1 MVIRSHKRA
10 NYSNLVY
17 NLGNQKTACCI
28 KGRFV
33 RLPKRSELGSP
44 ITKYHLQE
52 LLWRDLLRVFIPL
65 ILIVLAP
72 VGYGLW
78 RTLYGYSNFGP
89 AAAASWGRNWFLIG
103 GGLVIAL
110 LFYALRR
117 LSKAHTWIEIYSWG
131 LYLHYPPGRKRLLQW
146 EDIKGITSY
155 SINKRFFRIINR
167 KKHYLSLHSRRYP
180 PLQCHPNINGR
191 EGLKKTIKKQVY
203 SRLRPKLI
211 SAFKAGKRI
220 SFGEISISKEMLFLP
235 KQEIPWDYV
244 EAISVEKGILN
255 INLST
260 QKELDIPIR
269 KLQNLEILIHII
281 KTEI

>member
-1 MVIRSHKRA
+1 MVYIFHKRA
-10 NYSNLVY
+10 NKPKLVY
-17 NLGNQKTACCI
+17 NLGNQKTARCF

-33 RLPKRSELGSP
+33 KLPKRSELGSP
-44 ITKYHLQE
+44 ITKYHLQQ
-52 LLWRDLLRVFIPL
+52 LLWKDLLRVFIPL

-89 AAAASWGRNWFLIG
+89 AAAASWGRNWFLIA

-110 LFYALRR
+110 LFYTLRR
-117 LSKAHTWIEIYSWG
+117 LSRAHTWIEIYSWG

-146 EDIKGITSY
+146 EDIQGITSY
-155 SINKRFFRIINR
+155 SINKRFLRIINQ
-167 KKHYLSLHSRRYP
+167 KKYYLSLHSRRYS
-180 PLQCHPNINGR
+180 PLHCHPDINNR

-203 SRLRPKLI
+203 NRIRPKLLN
-211 SAFKAGKRI
+211 AFKAGQRI
-220 SFGEISISKEMLFLP
+220 PFGDISISKEMLFLP

-255 INLST
+255 IALST
-260 QKELDIPIR
+260 QKEMDIPIR